1 MEELKSQTASS
12 SSRSTSGKTQPLP
25 PAPPQQQ
32 QPIQSIQQQQQQQ
45 QQQTRGT
52 PSPFSN
58 PTSPMASAVST
69 PTPMSSNKNDN
80 NTNNNSATPS
90 NRMRDTMMTNSS
102 NNSLI
107 LSNTE
112 DISTKSEPPFF
123 TEEETVAKLMTGK
136 IIIGMADFKNLEE
149 AERIHSKGGA
159 EATVF
164 DPALIYLLARN
175 YSVPRKPAFHHQKEP
190 DSATSTASTT
200 SAPEVETNRQQ
211 QAQQATEKEE
221 KEGEDKPEVI
231 NTTTTSVTT
240 APNNSSHLIPGSP
253 PPSAMDSEAL
263 FLSLCYDN
271 ALVACKQNFQV
282 AASAGLTCRAS
293 VWATLEALLPLP
305 TAAATTT
312 ATNSSPTATT
322 NELIS
327 FFDNDLP
334 FSIDIL
340 AGILSELLEGG
351 DSQHF
356 VLVCEVLRCVTIL
369 PVILKKANISALRI
383 RGIYL
388 SYIELLMKLELFKEA
403 NQIIK
408 CSDDETIANL
418 TRKDIDM
425 RMKCGYCKKDLEKR
439 KSLTVASSTVWC
451 NTCKMCVSKCSFCDL
466 PVTGLLQW
474 CPVCSHGGHLA
485 CLKKWFRQY
494 SCCATGCGHQC
505 CFSFYG
511 EEGVGEAVGAD
522 FDERHVDIDVLL
534 IKRREQLQNR
544 RTKQLESLFPN
555 TNNTTMGIK
564 IE

>member
-25 PAPPQQQ
+25 PQPPQQQ
-32 QPIQSIQQQQQQQ
+32 QPLQSIQQQQQQL
-45 QQQTRGT
+45 QQTRGT

-69 PTPMSSNKNDN
+69 PTPMSSNKDN
-80 NTNNNSATPS
+80 NTSS
-90 NRMRDTMMTNSS
+90 RMNTMMTNSS

-149 AERIHSKGGA
+149 AERIRSKGGA

-190 DSATSTASTT
+190 DSATSPTGTT
-200 SAPEVETNRQQ
+200 EEETNRQQ
-211 QAQQATEKEE
+211 QQQAQQAPEKDEKE
-221 KEGEDKPEVI
+221 EDKPEKVV
-231 NTTTTSVTT
+231 NPPTTTTSATT
-240 APNNSSHLIPGSP
+240 ATNNNNNSSHLIPASPP
-253 PPSAMDSEAL
+253 PPSAIDSEAL

-305 TAAATTT
+305 TATTTTT
-312 ATNSSPTATT
+312 AATSSPTATH
-322 NELIS
+322 ELIS
-327 FFDNDLP
+327 LFENDLP

-408 CSDDETIANL
+408 CSDDEIIANL

-425 RMKCGYCKKDLEKR
+425 RMKCGFCKKDLEKR
-439 KSLTVASSTVWC
+439 KSLSVASSTVWC
-451 NTCKMCVSKCSFCDL
+451 NTCKVCVSKCSFCDL

-505 CFSFYG
+505 CFNFYG
-511 EEGVGEAVGAD
+511 EEEEAVGGGNGVD

-555 TNNTTMGIK
+555 NNAIVGIK